1 MLIEVPAT
9 RLDEFLHGLGEYAVL
24 KNQEVWRHFES
35 GGDLDLLVEDL
46 EAAERRLL
54 RHLGMPTRRLVR
66 SYVSNYHYPW
76 GQIDLLAQFEWHG
89 AVFLRKE
96 NVFAGLGTS
105 VMGFSAPRPA
115 HEAVICWLTSLL
127 WGGFFKERYRE
138 KILAAC
144 GSDAAALK
152 EALVQAAGPVCGG
165 RLFDAVQSGQPELT
179 VTAVQ
184 SIRRSVWWRAFR
196 LDLRGTVS
204 RWVAFWLTEMRL
216 RMVRQV
222 PWICILG
229 PDGSGKST
237 VIEHLARRLTRRR
250 EVCGVDLY
258 HWRPEVVRPT
268 GGEPVTNPHASPPHS
283 RLKSLL
289 KLAFLACDWS
299 LWYWMRLVHRQ
310 AKGYLSVFDRG
321 YADILVDPHR
331 YRYGGPLWLARLV
344 GFCLPAPDTT
354 IVLDANSEVLRS
366 RKQEVAPEECA
377 RQRQAYLD
385 LAKHT
390 PSSHVVDASQPIE
403 AVVDEV
409 ERIVRAGMA
418 SVGLRGLETSVS

>member
-1 MLIEVPAT
+1 MLIQVPVAQ
-9 RLDEFLHGLGEYAVL
+9 LDQFLHELGEYAVL

-35 GGDLDLLVEDL
+35 GGDLDLLILDL
-46 EAAERRLL
+46 EIAERHLL
-54 RHLGMPTRRLVR
+54 QHLGMPTRRLVR

-76 GQIDLLAQFEWHG
+76 GQIDLVAQLEWRG

-96 NVFAGLGTS
+96 SLFAGHETS
-105 VMGFSAPRPA
+105 AMGLSAPRPA

-127 WGGFFKERYRE
+127 WGGFFKEQYRE

-144 GSDAAALK
+144 RNDEAALK
-152 EALVQAAGPVCGG
+152 EALVEAAGPVCGR
-165 RLFDAVQSGQPELT
+165 RLFEAVRSGHPELT
-179 VTAVQ
+179 GTSVKA
-184 SIRRSVWWRAFR
+184 IRRHVWWRAFR
-196 LDLRGTVS
+196 LDFRGTVS
-204 RWVAFWLTEMRL
+204 RWLAFWLAEIRL
-216 RMVRQV
+216 RIVRQV

-237 VIEHLARRLTRRR
+237 VIEHLASRLTRRR

-258 HWRPEVVRPT
+258 HWRPELVRPRR
-268 GGEPVTNPHASPPHS
+268 GEPVTNPHGSPPHS

-289 KLAFLACDWS
+289 KLVFLAFDWA
-299 LWYWMRLVHRQ
+299 LWYWLRLVHRQ

-321 YADILVDPHR
+321 YADILVDPRR
-331 YRYGGPLWLARLV
+331 YRYGGPLWLAQLV

-354 IVLDANSEVLRS
+354 IVLDASSEVLRS

-385 LAKHT
+385 LAKRL

-409 ERIVRAGMA
+409 ERIVRTKVA
-418 SVGLRGLETSVS
+418 SVGLRGLAMSVS